1 MALGALFGVGTG
13 MAILTGVDVPGVG
26 SWLVAVAVAKLGF
39 ISAFALIAAGAI
51 LLRRA
56 SRSDQIPLTTISP
69 STARAEKRLAS
80 GTADTLPIRQ
90 RDAVKQERRDTP

>member
-39 ISAFALIAAGAI
+39 ISAFAL
-51 LLRRA
+51 
-56 SRSDQIPLTTISP
+56 SQ
-69 STARAEKRLAS
+69 
-80 GTADTLPIRQ
+80 
-90 RDAVKQERRDTP
+90 QERYSSVARPVPTRSR